1 MNHSSRA
8 TGLAFFV
15 SILLGGITSAAV
27 AGPGDD
33 PLEKLP
39 ADVRTQLLAHLPG
52 VVLNR
57 DDTVAPL
64 VKPEDW
70 LPLARAEYE
79 YDRPK
84 DAGKTTR
91 WTIEP
96 AKRTPGTTKGS
107 KVRGWTIVQSNGS
120 TRFLRETSNGA
131 IESAITINHPNGL
144 LVRLDPAEPVIREP
158 GTMKATNS
166 IKIVVSDLG
175 SPADVEYSGNARCT
189 WEDLGGFRIKVPAGE
204 YNARLISVS
213 FNGSVGPASV
223 NGTRLMFV
231 ASGVGPIAF
240 TDDREISAFLFFNDD
255 TDHAGVL
262 REVRRSE

>member
-1 MNHSSRA
+1 MNHSVRTA
-8 TGLAFFV
+8 GLAFFV
-15 SILLGGITSAAV
+15 AIFLGASTSVSV
-27 AGPGDD
+27 AGTNDD
-33 PLEKLP
+33 PLETLP
-39 ADVRTQLLAHLPG
+39 TDARTQLNAHLPG
-52 VVLNR
+52 VVVKR

-79 YDRPK
+79 FDRPK

-96 AKRTPGTTKGS
+96 TKRTPGSPKGS

-120 TRFLRETSNGA
+120 SRFLRMTPDGG
-131 IESAITINHPNGL
+131 IESTITINHPNGL
-144 LVRLDPAEPVIREP
+144 LIRLDPAEPVVREP
-158 GTMKATNS
+158 GAKKAMES
-166 IKIVVSDLG
+166 IKISVSDLG
-175 SPADVEYSGNARCT
+175 SPADVQYSGNARCT
-189 WEDLGGFRIKVPAGE
+189 WEDLGGFKIKVPAGE
-204 YNARLISVS
+204 YGARLISVS
-213 FNGSVGPASV
+213 YDGSVGPASV

-231 ASGVGPIAF
+231 APGVGPVAF

-262 REVRRSE
+262 REVRRGE